1 MRIGVAQALRS
12 HQVPATTIKGQYLV
26 LRVRPPAILRQAQD
40 SMGRGHEVRV
50 LELRGERAKLDLKG
64 LEGPLR
70 PNLAFPKALLVLPS
84 DHHKV
89 TVLVG
94 GQAVA
99 EGLQGH
105 TNARPQVQQL
115 HMIVLVGHDGMEESS
130 DHDHRRFIFCPKS
143 PLGFTVKVYERA
155 VLSEVSR

>member
-1 MRIGVAQALRS
+1 MRIVVLQTLRS

-26 LRVRPPAILRQAQD
+26 LGVRTPAILRQVQD

-50 LELRGERAKLDLKG
+50 LELRGERSKLDLKG

-70 PNLAFPKALLVLPS
+70 PNLVLPNALLALPS

-89 TVLVG
+89 IVLVG
-94 GQAVA
+94 GQAVM

-105 TNARPQVQQL
+105 TNARPQVHQHHIL
-115 HMIVLVGHDGMEESS
+115 VLVGHELLKGLQG
-130 DHDHRRFIFCPKS
+130 HNRRG
-143 PLGFTVKVYERA
+143 L
-155 VLSEVSR
+155 